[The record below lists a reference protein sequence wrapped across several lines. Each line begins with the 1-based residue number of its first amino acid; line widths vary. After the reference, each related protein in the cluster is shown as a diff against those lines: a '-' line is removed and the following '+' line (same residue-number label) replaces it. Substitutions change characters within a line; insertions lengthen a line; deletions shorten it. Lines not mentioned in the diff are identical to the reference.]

1 MSAFSAGGNKNGWEF
16 KNKEK
21 LASDAQ
27 LLLDIYFNSNVGM
40 SLLGGQLLVPK
51 MDESTQSRSGR
62 DQLHR
67 QSERGSSNDESR
79 RDGSV
84 QAMDIDT
91 PTYPPVPQLPNDFQ
105 SNPNSLQV
113 KKEPG
118 TFNKSSFPQ
127 KNVWNQTPSAASSP
141 TSFLPPPSSHSQ
153 SSNIGQPKSS
163 PTIGRGEYPPFNK
176 RSTSSDP
183 PSQMC
188 VPDGAPTP
196 LRYQLT
202 KQRLAA
208 RNSLDVQQLINSEWS
223 KMCAPN
229 SDDNSSVTSTHSG
242 TTSSTSDTSWIS
254 SEHSSRASTN
264 SSSSYRSTS
273 PYNPRPSNGVIPVN
287 QIHHSNPLPRMPGN
301 NVASTQMRS
310 NTSIPPGWG
319 NLPLESKETVSGRR
333 QYVVRVDHY
342 NPKPTHVQS
351 SNAAQLK
358 ASWF

>member
-1 MSAFSAGGNKNGWEF
+1 MSAFSAGGSKTGWDF
-16 KNKEK
+16 KSKEK

-40 SLLGGQLLVPK
+40 SLLGGQPSSLPK
-51 MDESTQSRSGR
+51 MDDSTQSRSGR

-84 QAMDIDT
+84 DGMDIDS

-105 SNPNSLQV
+105 SNSNSLQM

-118 TFNKSSFPQ
+118 TSNKSSFPQ
-127 KNVWNQTPSAASSP
+127 KNVWNQTPSSASSP
-141 TSFLPPPSSHSQ
+141 TSFLPPPSTHSQ

-163 PTIGRGEYPPFNK
+163 PTTGRGEYPPSNK
-176 RSTSSDP
+176 RFTSSDP

-188 VPDGAPTP
+188 VPDGAQNATP

-264 SSSSYRSTS
+264 SSS
-273 PYNPRPSNGVIPVN
+273 RPSSGVIPMN
-287 QIHHSNPLPRMPGN
+287 QFNSNPAPRMQVN

-351 SNAAQLK
+351 PNAQLK